1 MKRVSNKRSGFAVLL
16 ILMGAGGGAC
26 LKNTK
31 VLTGVN
37 PASQTMNATNAQA
50 LACAQA
56 NSAYPAFVF
65 YTSMSLCQAA
75 WPSSPAD
82 CALWVINGQTC
93 VRHPISGVGGS
104 TGTSSTGTSST
115 GTSSTGTSSTGTS
128 STGTSSTGTSST
140 GGINPPQLEWSSSPV
155 DFGFAN
161 SYDSTSTSKT
171 VNVVIGNSGGAAS
184 GCSVSLILPAGY
196 ASAPVSYFT
205 ILGASPCSSI
215 SAMSSCLTQ
224 VKTAVPIGGEQLMAG
239 LQVSCSGGY
248 SKSTA
253 TNFLKAT
260 GSYSTLFGT
269 FYSSIGSGATCG
281 NGLSTT
287 ATGVRLYHKTPFL
300 ASHAVTPLLY
310 ENGSA
315 TSLVDDDAPRQVFK
329 RTFSGSTYLWL
340 NQGDGTFAPECKQG
354 DPL

>member
-1 MKRVSNKRSGFAVLL
+1 M
-16 ILMGAGGGAC
+16 
-26 LKNTK
+26 
-31 VLTGVN
+31 
-37 PASQTMNATNAQA
+37 
-50 LACAQA
+50 
-56 NSAYPAFVF
+56 
-65 YTSMSLCQAA
+65 
-75 WPSSPAD
+75 
-82 CALWVINGQTC
+82 
-93 VRHPISGVGGS
+93 
-104 TGTSSTGTSST
+104 
-115 GTSSTGTSSTGTS
+115 
-128 STGTSSTGTSST
+128 
-140 GGINPPQLEWSSSPV
+140 

-315 TSLVDDDAPRQVFK
+315 TSLVDDDASRQVFK